1 MRILLTA
8 DPELPVPPGNYGGIE
23 RLVDLWRR
31 ELRARG
37 HAVALAARRDSTAEV
52 DQFFPWPG
60 TRSQSAVDTLRNTIA
75 LRRAARS
82 FRADVVHSSSRLVY
96 IVPLLL
102 GRQPVVMT
110 YHRFPGPRQIRIAAA
125 LGGRRLAFTGISEY
139 ITHRGQR
146 GGGHWHTIYNC
157 VDVSAYRFVPAVAS
171 DAPLVFLSRIEE
183 VKGAR
188 EAIAIAR
195 AAGVSLIL
203 AGNHSADP
211 AGARYW
217 EQQIAPQIDQRQI
230 TYIGPV
236 DDVQKDR
243 LLGRAR
249 ALLVP
254 IQWDEPFGLV
264 FAEALACGTP
274 VIACPRGA
282 LPEIVRPQVTGF
294 FIHGVDDGVSAV
306 RAVAGLD
313 RAACRRD
320 AETRFSPIVA
330 VNGFLGVYAAAGVG
344 RKGGS

>member
-31 ELRARG
+31 ELKARG
-37 HAVALAARRDSTAEV
+37 HAVALAARGDSTAEV
-52 DQFFPWPG
+52 DRLFSWPG
-60 TRSQSAVDTLRNTIA
+60 ARSQSPVDTLRNTVA
-75 LRRAARS
+75 LCRAARA
-82 FRADVVHSSSRLVY
+82 FRADLVHSSSRLVY
-96 IVPLLL
+96 TVPLLL

-110 YHRFPGPRQIRIAAA
+110 YHRFPGPRQIRVAAT
-125 LGGRRLAFTGISEY
+125 LGGRRIAFTGISNY
-139 ITHRGQR
+139 ITQRGQR
-146 GGGHWHTIYNC
+146 GGGRWHTVYNC
-157 VDVSAYRFVPAVAS
+157 VDVSAYLFVPAVPP

-195 AAGVSLIL
+195 TAGLPLIL

-217 EQQIAPQIDQRQI
+217 EQHIAPQIDGRQI
-230 TYIGPV
+230 TYVGPV
-236 DDVQKDR
+236 NDVQKNR

-254 IQWDEPFGLV
+254 VQWDEPFGLV

-282 LPEIVRPQVTGF
+282 LPEIVRPHVTGF
-294 FIHGVDDGVSAV
+294 LIHGLDDGVQAA
-306 RAVAGLD
+306 RAAGGLD
-313 RAACRRD
+313 RTACRRD
-320 AETRFSPIVA
+320 AEARFSPGGA
-330 VNGFLGVYAAAGVG
+330 VDRFLEIYAAVGAG
-344 RKGGS
+344 RKGGP